1 MAGSTAYVKGLDQFV
16 RSVGRVDK
24 GAVRQIRKE
33 LRVGVGG
40 RFVKDVKARISANGL
55 VDSGRLRGS
64 IRPAVKGSTL
74 IIRSKPPLRP
84 GTRSPEGYAVI
95 YEFGGSTVR
104 SVKLKGG
111 GRGFSAVANRS
122 AQGAAAA
129 AAGPAQGSLGEFGP
143 RAFLF
148 PTAEEWN
155 SGGKTEQA
163 FEGFLEWI
171 ERTYAA

>member
-74 IIRSKPPLRP
+74 IIRSKPQKP
-84 GTRSPEGYAVI
+84 GKRSPEGYNAV
-95 YEFGGSTVR
+95 YEFGGSVVR
-104 SVKLKGG
+104 SVRLKGG
-111 GRGFSAVANRS
+111 GRGFSAVVNRS
-122 AQGAAAA
+122 GQGAAL
-129 AAGPAQGSLGEFGP
+129 AAGGAAQGSLGEFGP